1 MKFTSIRKMYI
12 VKITPKMYIVKITPK
27 GKMYDTMKRS
37 LLQTQK
43 EPRQTMKP
51 NINISVV
58 AEHRKLIENLQNG
71 LD

>member
-37 LLQTQK
+37 LLQTKK